1 MSEEIL
7 DPIVI
12 SEQQFDKA
20 AAYISDLKSGLID
33 YLKEPNRVH
42 IIHFPVELDDGS
54 VKTIQCFRVIHNR
67 VFGPSK
73 GGIRYHPDLTVEEVT
88 SLAKLMT
95 WKCALVNLPFGGA
108 KGGVVCDTKA
118 LSLNELRHITR
129 RFTSELFS
137 IIGPSTDIPAP
148 DMYTDEQTMAWIFDT
163 YDRLNPDE
171 NNRPVVTGKPIS
183 LGGSLGRHEAT
194 GKGCMFATQHFL
206 SKALIPEQQ
215 EIAGARIAI
224 QGFGNVGS
232 IAAGEFFRQG
242 ATIVA
247 VSDSKG
253 GIYSKSGLDPFKVAA
268 FKAEHGS
275 VVGMPDTLT
284 IDNEELLEIDC
295 DILIP
300 SATALQINRDN
311 AKNIKA
317 KLVVEAANN
326 PTTPAADEILQQR
339 GIYVIPDILA
349 NAGGVTV
356 SYYEWV
362 QNSANEQWDLDVIN
376 QKLQKRMYAAV
387 DAVFDYWQGCVVG
400 DNPVTPVD
408 DEKRVNAVP
417 DFRTVAL
424 IIAIKRVADATLMR
438 GIWP

>member
-1 MSEEIL
+1 
-7 DPIVI
+7 
-12 SEQQFDKA
+12 
-20 AAYISDLKSGLID
+20 
-33 YLKEPNRVH
+33 
-42 IIHFPVELDDGS
+42 
-54 VKTIQCFRVIHNR
+54 
-67 VFGPSK
+67 
-73 GGIRYHPDLTVEEVT
+73 
-88 SLAKLMT
+88 
-95 WKCALVNLPFGGA
+95 
-108 KGGVVCDTKA
+108 
-118 LSLNELRHITR
+118 
-129 RFTSELFS
+129 
-137 IIGPSTDIPAP
+137 
-148 DMYTDEQTMAWIFDT
+148 MYTDEQTMAWIFDT

-171 NNRPVVTGKPIS
+171 NNRPVVTGKPVS

-224 QGFGNVGS
+224 QGYGNVGS
-232 IAAGEFFRQG
+232 IAADEFFRQG

-253 GIYSKSGLDPFKVAA
+253 GIYSKNGLDPEKVAA

-284 IDNEELLEIDC
+284 IDNQELLEIDC

-387 DAVFDYWQGCVVG
+387 DSVFDYWQGCVVG
-400 DNPVTPVD
+400 DNPVAQVNSAN
-408 DEKRVNAVP
+408 RVNAVP